1 MTERS
6 EWNGFR
12 RRVDDTVA
20 MLFALV
26 TEAIGWAT
34 TALLDQDL
42 ERAHAVI
49 DGDED
54 IDSRCEELIG
64 LIKERLSSSM
74 LDPEH
79 LEYLIAVLQ
88 IVPELERSADLAQHV
103 AEKSLEH
110 LGGQISPRSRGLIQ
124 TMSDKAVQ
132 IWETTSKA
140 YRQRSRDTSF
150 SLSEADDE
158 IDELAARLVS
168 EGTKEGS
175 DPEIAA
181 HLSVI
186 ARFYERI
193 GDHAV
198 NLSRR
203 IDTMTAPRRVARFT
217 QPRALSAEDTQVTTK
232 DKKGGVRKVMH
243 TLSRFRVVPRDDAF
257 FVLFRSAAVNAREC
271 AVALEGLVSNESGVD
286 DEALGVV
293 RDCERRGDEITVD
306 LLRRL
311 DASFVTPYDREDIH
325 ALAEELDDVVDDMF
339 TAASR
344 FELAERDR
352 RLPEVVELA
361 AVVVEMTDEMI
372 ALINCLETR
381 DGARFRLERIEHLER
396 RADSVFQRGL
406 ATLFNGDYEPLEVI
420 KLKDVLQSLENSCN
434 AVEVVSDV
442 VESILVKTS

>member
-12 RRVDDTVA
+12 RRVDDTVS

-34 TALLDQDL
+34 IALLDQDL
-42 ERAHAVI
+42 ERAKAVI
-49 DGDED
+49 DGDDD
-54 IDSRCEELIG
+54 IDARCEELTG
-64 LIKERLSSSM
+64 LIKERLSASM

-79 LEYLIAVLQ
+79 LEYLVAVLQ

-103 AEKSLEH
+103 AERSLEH

-124 TMSDKAVQ
+124 SMSDTAVDM
-132 IWETTSKA
+132 WEATAKA
-140 YRQRSRDTSF
+140 YRQRARSISHAV
-150 SLSEADDE
+150 SEADQEMD
-158 IDELAARLVS
+158 DLAARLVS
-168 EGTKEGS
+168 EGTKDGS
-175 DPEIAA
+175 DPEVAA

-186 ARFYERI
+186 ARFYERL

-203 IDTMTAPRRVARFT
+203 IDTMAAPRRTARFT
-217 QPRALSAEDTQVTTK
+217 PPRALSTEELDTHTK
-232 DKKGGVRKVMH
+232 DKRGGVRKVVH
-243 TLSRFRVVPRDDAF
+243 GLSKFRVVPRDDAF
-257 FVLFRSAAVNAREC
+257 FVLFSAAAANAREC
-271 AVALEGLVSNESGVD
+271 AGALARLVATESGLD
-286 DEALGVV
+286 DEALGMV
-293 RDCERRGDEITVD
+293 RGCERRGDEITVD

-325 ALAEELDDVVDDMF
+325 ALAEELDDVVDDML

-344 FELAERDR
+344 FELAEKDT

-361 AVVVEMTDEMI
+361 AVVVDMTDEMT
-372 ALINCLETR
+372 ALIGCLEKR

-396 RADSVFQRGL
+396 RADAVFQRGL
-406 ATLFNGDYEPLEVI
+406 ATLFSGEYEPLEVI
-420 KLKDVLQSLENSCN
+420 KLKDVLQALEDSCN